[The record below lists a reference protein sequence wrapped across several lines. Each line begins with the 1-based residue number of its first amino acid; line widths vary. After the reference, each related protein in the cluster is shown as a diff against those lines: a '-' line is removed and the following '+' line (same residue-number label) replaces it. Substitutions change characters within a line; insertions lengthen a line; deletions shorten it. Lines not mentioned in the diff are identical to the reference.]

1 MGGDARAGGGAGGR
15 SGGDGGGGGVMRRR
29 ALLTRRFLPGGNAG
43 AVLEAM
49 RPQLARYRWR
59 FAAVAALLPV
69 SAGLAALLP
78 FLIKVAVDDHVL
90 PAVATGAIEPHRG
103 PLLALAGLAAA
114 VVAAGYLADALYVR
128 ILQHAGHRLLAA
140 LRETVYRRT
149 LRLPRAYFDRNPI
162 GSVLTRVTSDVEALG
177 ESLAGHAFSLVADL
191 LKTAAFLGMM
201 FWLSWE
207 ATLVLLVMLP
217 ALAFVMRF
225 FQRRVRSSFLW
236 ARQALSQATGYL
248 QECLAG
254 VKTVQLYAA
263 EAKVLAAFEGRNLRF
278 YRAQNTSNFYDAIL
292 YSLVE
297 GLTSLGL
304 AVVLWYSAG
313 ALLAGVMTIGVLI
326 AFMEY
331 IQRLFVPVRE
341 LAQQLAVLQRALAAL
356 DHIGGLLAEPLD
368 PAEPRAP
375 DGEPWEPGRRE
386 PPEPVRRGPPA
397 AGRSARADAPRPRP
411 GDRAEHGG
419 TEGRP
424 APAPGKDR
432 GRGPPERR
440 GHGRGGSRRGR
451 EDDACGWRGKPE
463 APRANGAGDSDARSA
478 GAGAGA
484 SVGVGAGAAARFEGL
499 DFERVRFRYSRYA
512 PDVLR
517 GVDLRV
523 RRGETVAIVGATGSG
538 KSSIARLIARAYG
551 GYEGSIRLNGDEIA
565 SFDADEIGRL
575 VAVVHQDV
583 FLFHGSIEFN
593 ITLGRLDR
601 AAAERAARE
610 VRADEFVRDLPG
622 GYGFEVAHGGA
633 NLSAGQAQLVSFA
646 RAVAADADLVVLDEA
661 TSSVDSMTEDLIET
675 ALARLYET
683 RTVIAIAHRL
693 STIRRADRIV
703 VLDAGEVAETGAHA
717 ELVRLG
723 GAYARLLGDR
733 AADGAL
739 PEDGGARGQDGS

>member
-1 MGGDARAGGGAGGR
+1 
-15 SGGDGGGGGVMRRR
+15 MRRR
-29 ALLTRRFLPGGNAG
+29 AFAAGLPPPWRRFVPGGNAA
-43 AVLEAM
+43 AVIDAM
-49 RPQLARYRWR
+49 RPHLARYRWR
-59 FAAVAALLPV
+59 FAVVLALLPI
-69 SAGLAALLP
+69 SAGLAALVP
-78 FLIKVAVDDHVL
+78 FLTKIAVDDYVL
-90 PAVATGAIEPHRG
+90 PAVAAGALGPYRG

-128 ILQHAGHRLLAA
+128 IVQHAGHRLLAA

-162 GSVLTRVTSDVEALG
+162 GSVLTRVTSDVEALS
-177 ESLAGHAFSLVADL
+177 ESLAGHALSLIADL
-191 LKTAAFLGMM
+191 LKTVAFLGMM
-201 FWLSWE
+201 FWLSWK
-207 ATLVLLVMLP
+207 ATLVLLAMLP
-217 ALAFVMRF
+217 VLAFVMQF

-236 ARQALSQATGYL
+236 ARQALSHATGYL

-263 EAKVLAAFEGRNLRF
+263 EAKVLAAFERRNLRF

-313 ALLAGVMTIGVLI
+313 ALLAGAMTIGVLI

-368 PAEPRAP
+368 PAEPPDSGEPRAP
-375 DGEPWEPGRRE
+375 ARRE
-386 PPEPVRRGPPA
+386 PP
-397 AGRSARADAPRPRP
+397 
-411 GDRAEHGG
+411 
-419 TEGRP
+419 
-424 APAPGKDR
+424 
-432 GRGPPERR
+432 
-440 GHGRGGSRRGR
+440 
-451 EDDACGWRGKPE
+451 
-463 APRANGAGDSDARSA
+463 
-478 GAGAGA
+478 
-484 SVGVGAGAAARFEGL
+484 AARFERL

-523 RRGETVAIVGATGSG
+523 RKGETVAIVGATGSG
-538 KSSIARLIARAYG
+538 KSSITRLVARAYG
-551 GYEGSIRLNGDEIA
+551 DYEGSIRLNGEEIT

-575 VAVVHQDV
+575 AATVHQDV

-610 VRADEFVRDLPG
+610 VRADEFIRNLPG
-622 GYGFEVAHGGA
+622 GYDFEVAHGGA

-646 RAVAADADLVVLDEA
+646 RAIAADADLVVLDEA
-661 TSSVDSMTEDLIET
+661 TSSVDSMTEDLIEK

-703 VLDAGEVAETGAHA
+703 VLDAGEVVETGTHA
-717 ELVRLG
+717 ELVRRG

-733 AADGAL
+733 GEAAAPPRDAAL
-739 PEDGGARGQDGS
+739 SSDAGS

>member
-1 MGGDARAGGGAGGR
+1 
-15 SGGDGGGGGVMRRR
+15 MRRR
-29 ALLTRRFLPGGNAG
+29 ALLGRRFLPGGNAG
-43 AVLEAM
+43 AVIEAM
-49 RPQLARYRWR
+49 RPHLAHYRWR
-59 FAAVAALLPV
+59 FAAVAALLPI
-69 SAGLAALLP
+69 SAGLATLLP

-90 PAVATGAIEPHRG
+90 PAVATGALEPYRG

-207 ATLVLLVMLP
+207 ATLVLLAMLP
-217 ALAFVMRF
+217 VLAFVMRF

-263 EAKVLAAFEGRNLRF
+263 EAKVLAAFEERNLRF

-368 PAEPRAP
+368 PAEPR
-375 DGEPWEPGRRE
+375 EPGRRE
-386 PPEPVRRGPPA
+386 PPEPVVRREPPA
-397 AGRSARADAPRPRP
+397 AVGPGGAGERRARAA
-411 GDRAEHGG
+411 DRAEHGG

-424 APAPGKDR
+424 GPGEDR
-432 GRGPPERR
+432 GRGPPPERR
-440 GHGRGGSRRGR
+440 GHGRGGSRSGR
-451 EDDACGWRGKPE
+451 EDDDRGRRGRPE
-463 APRANGAGDSDARSA
+463 APRADAAPGSDARSA
-478 GAGAGA
+478 GAGVGA
-484 SVGVGAGAAARFEGL
+484 GVGAGAMARFQGL

-517 GVDLRV
+517 GVDLQV
-523 RRGETVAIVGATGSG
+523 RRGEMVAIVGATGSG
-538 KSSIARLIARAYG
+538 KSSIVRLIARAYG

-593 ITLGRLDR
+593 ITLGRFDR
-601 AAAERAARE
+601 SAAERAARE
-610 VRADEFVRDLPG
+610 VRADEFIRNLPG

-646 RAVAADADLVVLDEA
+646 RAVAADTDLVVLDEA
-661 TSSVDSMTEDLIET
+661 TSSVDSMTEDLIEK

-703 VLDAGEVAETGAHA
+703 VLDAGEVAETGTHA

-733 AADGAL
+733 AEAATAPMDAASL
-739 PEDGGARGQDGS
+739 SDAGS

>member
-1 MGGDARAGGGAGGR
+1 M
-15 SGGDGGGGGVMRRR
+15 MRRVR
-29 ALLTRRFLPGGNAG
+29 PRRRPRPFPAAGRRPLWRRFVRSANAA
-43 AVLEAM
+43 AVVEAM
-49 RPQLARYRWR
+49 RPHLARYRWR
-59 FAAVAALLPV
+59 FAVVFALLPV
-69 SAGLAALLP
+69 SAGLAALVP
-78 FLIKVAVDDHVL
+78 FLTKVAVDDYLL
-90 PAVATGAIEPHRG
+90 PAVAAGALGPYRG
-103 PLLALAGLAAA
+103 PLLALVGLAAA
-114 VVAAGYLADALYVR
+114 VVVAGYLADALYVR
-128 ILQHAGHRLLAA
+128 ILQHAGHRLLAE

-177 ESLAGHAFSLVADL
+177 ESLAGHALSLVADL
-191 LKTAAFLGMM
+191 LKTVAFLGMM
-201 FWLSWE
+201 FWLSWK
-207 ATLVLLVMLP
+207 ATLVLLAMLP
-217 ALAFVMRF
+217 LLAFVMQF
-225 FQRRVRSSFLW
+225 AQRRVRTSFLW

-263 EAKVLAAFEGRNLRF
+263 EAKVLAAFERRNRRF
-278 YRAQNTSNFYDAIL
+278 YHAQNTSNFYDAIL

-341 LAQQLAVLQRALAAL
+341 LAQQLAVLQRAFAAF

-368 PAEPRAP
+368 PAEPADP
-375 DGEPWEPGRRE
+375 GEPRG
-386 PPEPVRRGPPA
+386 PVRHEPPA
-397 AGRSARADAPRPRP
+397 ARPPGRADEPRLRGGRAAHSGTGARAGFR
-411 GDRAEHGG
+411 E
-419 TEGRP
+419 
-424 APAPGKDR
+424 DR
-432 GRGPPERR
+432 GRGRPGPP
-440 GHGRGGSRRGR
+440 GHGRGDRRSGGGDGDRGR
-451 EDDACGWRGKPE
+451 RGKPE
-463 APRANGAGDSDARSA
+463 APRAGPASGSDARSA
-478 GAGAGA
+478 GADG
-484 SVGVGAGAAARFEGL
+484 SAGAAARFERL
-499 DFERVRFRYSRYA
+499 DLERVRFRYSPHA

-517 GVDLRV
+517 GIDLRV
-523 RRGETVAIVGATGSG
+523 RRGEMVAIVGATGSG
-538 KSSIARLIARAYG
+538 KSSIARLIARTYG
-551 GYEGSIRLNGDEIA
+551 NYEGSLRLNGEEIT
-565 SFDADEIGRL
+565 SFDADEIARL

-610 VRADEFVRDLPG
+610 VRADEFIRDLPG

-633 NLSAGQAQLVSFA
+633 NLSAGQAQLVSFS
-646 RAVAADADLVVLDEA
+646 RAIAADADLVVLDEA
-661 TSSVDSMTEDLIET
+661 TSSVDSMTEDLIEK

-703 VLDAGEVAETGAHA
+703 VLDAGEVAEAGTHD
-717 ELVRLG
+717 ELVRRD

-733 AADGAL
+733 ANAATPPREPASPGDV
-739 PEDGGARGQDGS
+739 GS

>member
-1 MGGDARAGGGAGGR
+1 MGEDARAGGGAGGR
-15 SGGDGGGGGVMRRR
+15 SGGDGSGGGVMRRR
-29 ALLTRRFLPGGNAG
+29 ALLTRRLLPGGNAG
-43 AVLEAM
+43 AVIEAM

-217 ALAFVMRF
+217 ALALVMRF

-341 LAQQLAVLQRALAAL
+341 LAQQLAVLQRAFAAF

-368 PAEPRAP
+368 PAEPPDPGGPGERA
-375 DGEPWEPGRRE
+375 RRE
-386 PPEPVRRGPPA
+386 AAAAVRT
-397 AGRSARADAPRPRP
+397 AGA
-411 GDRAEHGG
+411 GE
-419 TEGRP
+419 
-424 APAPGKDR
+424 DR
-432 GRGPPERR
+432 GRGRSDGR
-440 GHGRGGSRRGR
+440 GHGRDHRWSGAEDGGRGR
-451 EDDACGWRGKPE
+451 RGKPDAHPADAAPGSE
-463 APRANGAGDSDARSA
+463 ARFAGGDAGGRADADA
-478 GAGAGA
+478 DPT
-484 SVGVGAGAAARFEGL
+484 ARFERL
-499 DFERVRFRYSRYA
+499 DFERVRFRYSPYA

-523 RRGETVAIVGATGSG
+523 RRGEMVAIVGATGSG
-538 KSSIARLIARAYG
+538 KSSIVRLVARAYG
-551 GYEGSIRLNGDEIA
+551 GYEGSIRLNGEEIT
-565 SFDADEIGRL
+565 SFDADAIGRL

-593 ITLGRLDR
+593 VTLGRLDR

-703 VLDAGEVAETGAHA
+703 VLDAGEVVETGAHA
-717 ELVRLG
+717 ELVRRG
-723 GAYARLLGDR
+723 GAYARLLGAR
-733 AADGAL
+733 AADGRRPA
-739 PEDGGARGQDGS
+739 GGRRLSRP

>member
-1 MGGDARAGGGAGGR
+1 MLRRAALAGLPPLWRRFVR
-15 SGGDGGGGGVMRRR
+15 SG
-29 ALLTRRFLPGGNAG
+29 NAA
-43 AVLEAM
+43 AVVEAM
-49 RPQLARYRWR
+49 RPHLVRYRWR
-59 FAAVAALLPV
+59 FAVVFALLPV
-69 SAGLAALLP
+69 SAGLAALVP
-78 FLIKVAVDDHVL
+78 FLTKVAVDDYLL
-90 PAVATGAIEPHRG
+90 PAVAAGAIGPYRD
-103 PLLALAGLAAA
+103 PLLALVGFAAA

-177 ESLAGHAFSLVADL
+177 ESLAGHALSLVADL
-191 LKTAAFLGMM
+191 LKTVAFLGMM

-207 ATLVLLVMLP
+207 ATLVLLAMLP
-217 ALAFVMRF
+217 VLAFVMQF

-263 EAKVLAAFEGRNLRF
+263 EAKVLAAFERRNLRF

-341 LAQQLAVLQRALAAL
+341 LAQQLAVLQRAFAAL

-368 PAEPRAP
+368 PAESPE
-375 DGEPWEPGRRE
+375 DGGRGRRRK
-386 PPEPVRRGPPA
+386 PDPRP
-397 AGRSARADAPRPRP
+397 ADA
-411 GDRAEHGG
+411 
-419 TEGRP
+419 
-424 APAPGKDR
+424 APG
-432 GRGPPERR
+432 
-440 GHGRGGSRRGR
+440 
-451 EDDACGWRGKPE
+451 
-463 APRANGAGDSDARSA
+463 SDARSA
-478 GAGAGA
+478 GDDAGERADAGADA
-484 SVGVGAGAAARFEGL
+484 MARFERL

-523 RRGETVAIVGATGSG
+523 RRGEMVAIVGATGSG
-538 KSSIARLIARAYG
+538 KSSLVRLAGRAYG
-551 GYEGSIRLNGDEIA
+551 GYEGSIRLNGEEIT
-565 SFDADEIGRL
+565 SFGADEIGRL

-601 AAAERAARE
+601 AAAERAARD
-610 VRADEFVRDLPG
+610 VRADEFIRRLPG

-646 RAVAADADLVVLDEA
+646 RAIAADADLVVLDEA
-661 TSSVDSMTEDLIET
+661 TSAVDSMTEDLIEK

-703 VLDAGEVAETGAHA
+703 VLDAGEVVETGAHD
-717 ELVRLG
+717 ELVRRG

-733 AADGAL
+733 SDAPAPPMDVASSSDAG
-739 PEDGGARGQDGS
+739 P

>member
-1 MGGDARAGGGAGGR
+1 
-15 SGGDGGGGGVMRRR
+15 MRRR
-29 ALLTRRFLPGGNAG
+29 APRTSLPPLWRRLLPGGNAG
-43 AVLEAM
+43 AVLEAL
-49 RPQLARYRWR
+49 RPQFARYRWR
-59 FAAVAALLPV
+59 FAVVLALLPI
-69 SAGLAALLP
+69 SAGLAALVPYLM
-78 FLIKVAVDDHVL
+78 KVAVDDYLL
-90 PAVATGAIEPHRG
+90 PALEAGSLGPYQA
-103 PLLALAGLAAA
+103 PLLGLVGLAAA

-177 ESLAGHAFSLVADL
+177 ESLAGHALSLVADL
-191 LKTAAFLGMM
+191 LKTVAFLGMM

-207 ATLVLLVMLP
+207 ATLVLLAMLP
-217 ALAFVMRF
+217 VLAFVMRF
-225 FQRRVRSSFLW
+225 FQRRVRSAFLW

-263 EAKVLAAFEGRNLRF
+263 EAKALAAFERRNLRF

-368 PAEPRAP
+368 PAEPP
-375 DGEPWEPGRRE
+375 DPGEPRE
-386 PPEPVRRGPPA
+386 P
-397 AGRSARADAPRPRP
+397 
-411 GDRAEHGG
+411 
-419 TEGRP
+419 
-424 APAPGKDR
+424 
-432 GRGPPERR
+432 
-440 GHGRGGSRRGR
+440 
-451 EDDACGWRGKPE
+451 
-463 APRANGAGDSDARSA
+463 
-478 GAGAGA
+478 
-484 SVGVGAGAAARFEGL
+484 AGAAVRFERL
-499 DFERVRFRYSRYA
+499 DFEGVRFRYSRYA

-517 GVDLRV
+517 SVDFRV
-523 RRGETVAIVGATGSG
+523 RRGETVAIAGATGSG
-538 KSSIARLIARAYG
+538 KSSLVRLIARAYG
-551 GYEGSIRLNGDEIA
+551 GYEGSIRLNGEEIT

-601 AAAERAARE
+601 AAAVRAARE
-610 VRADEFVRDLPG
+610 VRADGFIRDLPG
-622 GYGFEVAHGGA
+622 GYDFEVAHGGA
-633 NLSAGQAQLVSFA
+633 NLSAGQGQLISFA
-646 RAVAADADLVVLDEA
+646 RAIAADADLVVLDEA
-661 TSSVDSMTEDLIET
+661 TSSVDSMTEDLIEK

-717 ELVRLG
+717 ELARRG

-733 AADGAL
+733 ANDAVPTGDAAWADADG
-739 PEDGGARGQDGS
+739 S